1 MCSHSQEALA
11 CREWEC
17 CGCFLSKICSGGQ
30 WGIIALLYPSLCI
43 SVSWGE
49 EKKQKKIKMRK
60 DKQKSNKPV
69 RWLIHNQVYT
79 RKRERAKTYTYG
91 SGFLPEVSE
100 DQECCCCSLTQLT
113 WASAREGGRQRR
125 VCVCLSFPPQ
135 YEICLL
141 SSAIGTACDRVCLQ
155 HHHLPCGMMRLSKSQ
170 VWRDGLLHNIYFCFA
185 SCFVKVLLFSAY
197 EEMF

>member
-1 MCSHSQEALA
+1 
-11 CREWEC
+11 
-17 CGCFLSKICSGGQ
+17 
-30 WGIIALLYPSLCI
+30 
-43 SVSWGE
+43 
-49 EKKQKKIKMRK
+49 MRK
-60 DKQKSNKPV
+60 NKQKSKKPV
-69 RWLIHNQVYT
+69 RQLIHNQVYT

-113 WASAREGGRQRR
+113 WAFAREGGRQRR

-155 HHHLPCGMMRLSKSQ
+155 NHHLPCGMMRCLNPKFEGMGCC
-170 VWRDGLLHNIYFCFA
+170 VTFIFVLLCVLLRFCF
-185 SCFVKVLLFSAY
+185 SVPMRKCSKYVFCFCNGNV
-197 EEMF
+197 